1 MLEHQD
7 FLRKEMNKQEK
18 DYVKL
23 DIDKSKIVT
32 RINTDNL
39 EKKYHNLGNT
49 TLDQID
55 ISASVNKL
63 KSMKK

>member
-1 MLEHQD
+1 MLEHQG

-18 DYVKL
+18 DYMKL

-39 EKKYHNLGNT
+39 EKKYHDLGNT
-49 TLDQID
+49 TLGRID
-55 ISASVNKL
+55 TSVNKL

>member
-1 MLEHQD
+1 MLEHQG
-7 FLRKEMNKQEK
+7 FSRKEMNKQEK

-39 EKKYHNLGNT
+39 EKNMTILEILHC
-49 TLDQID
+49 
-55 ISASVNKL
+55 AKL
-63 KSMKK
+63 IHP

>member
-1 MLEHQD
+1 MLEYQG

-39 EKKYHNLGNT
+39 EKNMTILEILHW
-49 TLDQID
+49 
-55 ISASVNKL
+55 AKL
-63 KSMKK
+63 IHP

>member
-1 MLEHQD
+1 MLEYQG

-39 EKKYHNLGNT
+39 EKNMTILEILHWT
-49 TLDQID
+49 
-55 ISASVNKL
+55 KL
-63 KSMKK
+63 IYLHP

>member
-1 MLEHQD
+1 MEHQG
-7 FLRKEMNKQEK
+7 FSRKEMNKQEK

-39 EKKYHNLGNT
+39 EKNMTILEILHW
-49 TLDQID
+49 
-55 ISASVNKL
+55 AKL
-63 KSMKK
+63 IHP

>member
-1 MLEHQD
+1 
-7 FLRKEMNKQEK
+7 MNKQEK